1 MFYRGCSILTAL
13 ARAESMPLP
22 KVQGE
27 ALLRAELARRACDVG
42 AVLVDM
48 PLSKRLSEPESYRA
62 LQLSRRRC
70 LEAQLPVSRDDE
82 ALTLATDL
90 LCAICEESHWSG
102 NAALTP
108 FDDEA
113 HPEIDFQCAETAAL
127 LGWTARALGDRL
139 TTRVAGKLL
148 YEARRRV
155 FAPFLAHE
163 DYPFMRGRGH
173 RPLSILSDIL
183 VSAILLESSEQRR
196 GSLIKQAL
204 RLIDHAV
211 TARSERVEPLVDALA
226 ETGAVTDLAA
236 LIRHVTRGRLDLT
249 PDYPT
254 PDWLD
259 QLLYPWLE
267 GAYFCDPA
275 GEGMQPQ
282 ISGAELYR
290 VGLAAN
296 DDALTALG
304 AALHKSNP
312 LPSATLTGR
321 LLDMGCL
328 QGLESE
334 SRKPPRIK
342 NAATPRNR
350 VMVSRFSGMTCAL
363 HTGGRQGNAGGF
375 ALFCDGQPILVEPAK
390 CPNLPIIGGRPE
402 LDAPDLACEADFS
415 LRPDRDTLS
424 VELTHA
430 WPAGLA
436 HSCQRT
442 AIVQRPDA
450 TLRLVDAFDLA
461 EPAVITFR
469 FHTPQTPEPTLTG
482 LRLGPVDFTW
492 EGELKTRI
500 TELPGADGLHRIE
513 LTTPAPVMRAFYTFN
528 FVRG

>member
-13 ARAESMPLP
+13 ARAESMPVP
-22 KVQGE
+22 KAQGE
-27 ALLRAELARRACDVG
+27 ALPRAEAARRACDVE
-42 AVLVDM
+42 AALQNM
-48 PLSKRLSEPESYRA
+48 PLSRRLGDPEAYRA
-62 LQLSRRRC
+62 LQLSRRQC
-70 LEAQLPVSRDDE
+70 LEALLPVSRDDG
-82 ALTLATDL
+82 AVSLATDL
-90 LCAICEESHWSG
+90 LCAICEESRWSG
-102 NAALTP
+102 NAALPP

-127 LGWTARALGDRL
+127 LGWTARALGERL
-139 TTRVAGKLL
+139 TTRVAGKLV

-163 DYPFMRGRGH
+163 DYPFMRGRGT
-173 RPLSILSDIL
+173 RPLCILSDIL
-183 VSAILLESSEQRR
+183 ISAILLETSEQRR
-196 GSLIKQAL
+196 GAIIKQAL

-211 TARSERVEPLVDALA
+211 TARAERVEPLRDALA

-267 GAYFCDPA
+267 GDYFCDPA
-275 GEGMQPQ
+275 GEGMRPAL
-282 ISGAELYR
+282 SGAELYR

-304 AALHKSNP
+304 ASLHRSDP
-312 LPSATLTGR
+312 VPSATLTGR
-321 LLDMGCL
+321 LLDLGCL
-328 QGLESE
+328 RGLESE
-334 SRKPPRIK
+334 GRKPPRIK
-342 NAATPRNR
+342 CAATARNR
-350 VMVSRFSGMTCAL
+350 VMVSRFSGLTCAL
-363 HTGGRQGNAGGF
+363 HTGGHQGNAGGF
-375 ALFCDGQPILVEPAK
+375 ALFCDGAPILVESQGR
-390 CPNLPIIGGRPE
+390 PNLPLIGGRPE

-442 AIVQRPDA
+442 AIIQRPDA

-461 EPAVITFR
+461 EPAAVAFR
-469 FHTPQTPEPTLTG
+469 FHTPQPPEPIPGG

-492 EGELKTRI
+492 EGELRLSTAEI
-500 TELPGADGLHRIE
+500 PGPEPLHRIE
-513 LTTPAPVMRAFYTFN
+513 LTTPAPVTRAFYTFN
-528 FVRG
+528 FGRG

>member
-13 ARAESMPLP
+13 ARAESMPMP
-22 KVQGE
+22 KAQGE
-27 ALLRAELARRACDVG
+27 ALLRAEAARRASDVG
-42 AVLVDM
+42 AALAGM
-48 PLSKRLSEPESYRA
+48 PLSKRLSEPEAYRE
-62 LQLSRRRC
+62 LQRSRRRC
-70 LEAQLPVSRDDE
+70 LEALLPVSRDDE
-82 ALTLATDL
+82 ALSVATDL
-90 LCAICEESHWSG
+90 LCAICEESRWSD
-102 NAALTP
+102 NASLTP

-139 TTRVAGKLL
+139 TTRTAGKLL
-148 YEARRRV
+148 YETRRRV

-163 DYPFMRGRGH
+163 DYPFMRGRGP
-173 RPLSILSDIL
+173 RPLSILADIL
-183 VSAILLESSEQRR
+183 ISAILLETSEQRR
-196 GSLIKQAL
+196 GAIIKQAL

-211 TARSERVEPLVDALA
+211 TARSERAESLTDALA
-226 ETGAVTDLAA
+226 ETGAITDLAA

-275 GEGMQPQ
+275 GEGMLPAL
-282 ISGAELYR
+282 SGAELYR

-296 DDALTALG
+296 DDALMALG
-304 AALHKSNP
+304 ASLHRSNP

-321 LLDMGCL
+321 LLDLGCL

-342 NAATPRNR
+342 SAATPRNR

-375 ALFCDGQPILVEPAK
+375 SLFCAGEPILIEPEGH
-390 CPNLPIIGGRPE
+390 PNLPLIGGRKE

-415 LRPDRDTLS
+415 LRPDRDNLS

-461 EPAVITFR
+461 EPAVISFR
-469 FHTPQTPEPTLTG
+469 FHTPQTPETTPGG
-482 LRLGPVDFTW
+482 LRLGPVEFSW
-492 EGELKTRI
+492 EGELKARV
-500 TELPGADGLHRIE
+500 TEVPDIDGLRRIE
-513 LTTPAPVMRAFYTFN
+513 LTTPAPVTRAFYTFN
-528 FVRG
+528 FARG